1 MKKILFLMALV
12 ISLPAMAQSM
22 YDGKSCADWENEFDL
37 EVDKLKSEIS
47 ILKKEAKINPD
58 ASIKDK
64 INQKTAELKKAQAN
78 LKVAKKAADF
88 ERNGEKNLDK
98 AQDKS
103 VKLQSKHAKESDRLS
118 KLQSKVTKA
127 ENDVSKAEQNLQKSK
142 QKLENLKQEIESTQ
156 KNMGNLKEENE
167 QAKDDITKAKD
178 VREQAKKML
187 INGIR
192 R

>member
-127 ENDVSKAEQNLQKSK
+127 ENDVSKAEQKSK

-167 QAKDDITKAKD
+167 QAKEDITKAKD
-178 VREQAKKML
+178 VRDQAKKML